1 MKRGTNPALPP
12 PLELECLQA
21 LWEIGNGSVRD
32 IQEALSRRRPL
43 AYTTVMTLLARL
55 ARRGSVDRRKVGR
68 CFLYTPT
75 VSAETLR
82 DLALREVIRCHF
94 GGSEPA
100 LISYLSSRERSVT

>member
-1 MKRGTNPALPP
+1 MPP

-21 LWEIGNGSVRD
+21 LWQIGNGSVRD

-55 ARRGSVDRRKVGR
+55 ARRGAVDRRKVGR

-75 VSAETLR
+75 VSEEMLR
-82 DLALREVIRCHF
+82 DLAVREVIRCHF

-100 LISYLSSRERSVT
+100 LAMYLDSRRNSA